1 MTDKINIY
9 YDYEED
15 YHYQAKIEDSFLH
28 QEDYGGKSLDEILSV
43 LKTQDETL
51 KTAEYVI
58 LGIYHFFTCHVPT
71 KNHEIILHFFD
82 IGGIDVLISLLTRYS
97 DQESPVIPSYG
108 CLIMI
113 IIISAVP
120 EMKEYF
126 GEKGFCEIISYIL
139 SVNVGIADVS
149 EYGTYAIACLTK
161 KHFPNIHR
169 FYKMSNESSSSSP
182 VPPALPP
189 ASLSSPRGS
198 ESTLPK
204 KKSISPPLPLFAG
217 NHRPLCELLSQIGIY
232 GCNVRHSKS
241 VLIARNI
248 CFAIGN
254 ISEAIFTRSFKE
266 YQLLPLLLQLFT
278 LHYNKDIFINSMF
291 YVIHRILLLN
301 NKFLE
306 DFLNGEIMNILSEVI
321 QHYSQNIPIL
331 FRIWQLFL
339 RFYQI
344 GNPITSSSLSSFASS
359 SSSFSSFSSLTST
372 TSGSLSP
379 ASSLL
384 GRLLLEKV
392 KTSSVDYTLFSAIL
406 LILSHREFENSSE
419 VQLLAQIV
427 KDLNPENRMIHHQDH
442 YELFQNDILYEKY
455 LQFLLKMKE
464 DSTIT
469 SVTSAVDPVL
479 LSSVASTLD
488 SPAVT
493 AIDDLPSTIGVSTLT
508 VNH

>member
-28 QEDYGGKSLDEILSV
+28 QEDYGGKSLDEILSI
-43 LKTQDETL
+43 LNTQEETI

-58 LGIYHFFTCHVPT
+58 LGIYHFFTCNVPT
-71 KNHEIILHFFD
+71 KNHENILHFFD

-97 DQESPVIPSYG
+97 DQESPIIPSYG
-108 CLIMI
+108 CLIVI

-120 EMKEYF
+120 EMKEFF

-139 SVNVGIADVS
+139 SVNVGIADIS

-169 FYKMSNESSSSSP
+169 FYKMSNESYSSSSP
-182 VPPALPP
+182 VPPPFSP
-189 ASLSSPRGS
+189 APLSSPRGS
-198 ESTLPK
+198 ESAVQK

-217 NHRPLCELLSQIGIY
+217 NFRPLCELLSQIGIY

-241 VLIARNI
+241 VFIARNI

-306 DFLNGEIMNILSEVI
+306 DFLNGGIMEILASVI
-321 QHYSQNIPIL
+321 KHYHHHIPIL
-331 FRIWQLFL
+331 FRVWQLFL

-344 GNPITSSSLSSFASS
+344 GNPVTSSA
-359 SSSFSSFSSLTST
+359 SSFSSFSSLTSSSS
-372 TSGSLSP
+372 SGAVSP
-379 ASSLL
+379 ASSAL

-392 KTSSVDYTLFSAIL
+392 KSSSVDYTLFSTIL
-406 LILSHREFENSSE
+406 RIISHPEFENSSE
-419 VQLLAQIV
+419 VQLLSQMV
-427 KDLNPENRMIHHQDH
+427 KDLNRENHMIHHQDH
-442 YELFQNDILYEKY
+442 SELFQNDILYEKY

-464 DSTIT
+464 DRVVTTT
-469 SVTSAVDPVL
+469 SSSDPAL
-479 LSSVASTLD
+479 PSSVSSTQD
-488 SPAVT
+488 SPAV
-493 AIDDLPSTIGVSTLT
+493 ITLT
-508 VNH
+508 ETSSTSALTANH